1 MRDIGANI
9 RRARTRRHLT
19 QDDLAQTVHTTR
31 QTISN
36 YETGRS
42 RPDVE
47 TLQRLAD
54 ALGVELTELLDETP
68 PAAVRRAALRR
79 LCITGAV
86 TLVLTGLWAYLHAVC
101 LRQYQRGDMV
111 PLAAMLITE
120 PLLLCALAWT
130 LLQALRMVTRL
141 RPRRGAPWVY
151 PLVWAL
157 FSLCLA
163 ILVVSVVLPAAG
175 CDAAAVVQR
184 PQHHGGA
191 VFPPRRAALADAAGH
206 RAVKL
211 HKGSRA
217 EARFCRFF
225 AGFGEKCPRPLAI
238 CGRAWYIVLARKTP
252 VRYTR
257 AIFPQNQK

>member
-9 RRARTRRHLT
+9 RRGRVRRRLT

-54 ALGVELTELLDETP
+54 TLGVELTELLDGAP
-68 PAAVRRAALRR
+68 SADARRAALRR
-79 LCITGAV
+79 VCIMGAV
-86 TLVLTGLWAYLHAVC
+86 TLILAGLWAYLHAVC

-111 PLAAMLITE
+111 PLAAMLVAE

-157 FSLCLA
+157 FGLWLA

-175 CDAAAVVQR
+175 VMLPR
-184 PQHHGGA
+184 LYGA
-191 VFPPRRAALADAAGH
+191 RSTTAALFFLLGALLWLTQPDAG
-206 RAVKL
+206 
-211 HKGSRA
+211 
-217 EARFCRFF
+217 
-225 AGFGEKCPRPLAI
+225 P
-238 CGRAWYIVLARKTP
+238 
-252 VRYTR
+252 
-257 AIFPQNQK
+257 

>member
-1 MRDIGANI
+1 MRDIGTNI

-54 ALGVELTELLDETP
+54 ALGVELTELLDGEP
-68 PAAVRRAALRR
+68 PAARRAALRR
-79 LCITGAV
+79 LCIMGIV
-86 TLVLTGLWAYLHAVC
+86 TLALAGLWTYLHAVC

-141 RPRRGAPWVY
+141 RPRRGAPWVH

-157 FSLCLA
+157 FGLSLAFLA
-163 ILVVSVVLPAAG
+163 VSVALPAAG
-175 CDAAAVVQR
+175 VAL
-184 PQHHGGA
+184 
-191 VFPPRRAALADAAGH
+191 PRLY
-206 RAVKL
+206 
-211 HKGSRA
+211 GSRA
-217 EARFCRFF
+217 ATAALFF
-225 AGFGEKCPRPLAI
+225 LLGALLWLTQPDTGP
-238 CGRAWYIVLARKTP
+238 
-252 VRYTR
+252 
-257 AIFPQNQK
+257 

>member
-47 TLQRLAD
+47 TLQLLAD

-141 RPRRGAPWVY
+141 RPRRAAPWVY
-151 PLVWAL
+151 PLLWAL
-157 FSLCLA
+157 FGLCLA
-163 ILVVSVVLPAAG
+163 ILVVSVVLPAAVW
-175 CDAAAVVQR
+175 C
-184 PQHHGGA
+184 PQHRGDA
-191 VFPPRRAALADAAGH
+191 VFPPRRTALADAAGH

-211 HKGSRA
+211 HKGSRQKFA
-217 EARFCRFF
+217 S
-225 AGFGEKCPRPLAI
+225 AGFLPVSGKSARAPLQSAAARGILFSLEKHLSAI
-238 CGRAWYIVLARKTP
+238 RGQFSSK
-252 VRYTR
+252 
-257 AIFPQNQK
+257 QK

>member
-9 RRARTRRHLT
+9 RRARTRRRLT

-54 ALGVELTELLDETP
+54 ALGVELTALLDGEP
-68 PAAVRRAALRR
+68 PAVRRTELRR
-79 LCITGAV
+79 LSIIGAV
-86 TLVLTGLWAYLHAVC
+86 TLVLAGLWAYLHAVC

-111 PLAAMLITE
+111 PLAAMLVAE

-141 RPRRGAPWVY
+141 RPRRGAPWVR

-157 FSLCLA
+157 FGLCLA

-175 CDAAAVVQR
+175 VML
-184 PQHHGGA
+184 
-191 VFPPRRAALADAAGH
+191 PRLY
-206 RAVKL
+206 
-211 HKGSRA
+211 GSRA
-217 EARFCRFF
+217 ATAALFF
-225 AGFGEKCPRPLAI
+225 LLGALLWLTQPDTEP
-238 CGRAWYIVLARKTP
+238 
-252 VRYTR
+252 
-257 AIFPQNQK
+257 

>member
-9 RRARTRRHLT
+9 RRASTRRRLT

-54 ALGVELTELLDETP
+54 TLGVELTELLDGAP
-68 PAAVRRAALRR
+68 SADARRAALRR
-79 LCITGAV
+79 LCIMGAV
-86 TLVLTGLWAYLHAVC
+86 TLVLAGLWAYLHAVC
-101 LRQYQRGDMV
+101 LRQYQHGDMT

-130 LLQALRMVTRL
+130 LLQALCR
-141 RPRRGAPWVY
+141 
-151 PLVWAL
+151 
-157 FSLCLA
+157 
-163 ILVVSVVLPAAG
+163 
-175 CDAAAVVQR
+175 
-184 PQHHGGA
+184 HGSA
-191 VFPPRRAALADAAGH
+191 VFPPRRAALADAAGR

-211 HKGSRA
+211 HKGNRQKRA
-217 EARFCRFF
+217 S
-225 AGFGEKCPRPLAI
+225 AGFLPVSGKCAHVPLQSGGRRGILFSLEKHLSAI
-238 CGRAWYIVLARKTP
+238 RGQFSSKQSEGTS
-252 VRYTR
+252 
-257 AIFPQNQK
+257 